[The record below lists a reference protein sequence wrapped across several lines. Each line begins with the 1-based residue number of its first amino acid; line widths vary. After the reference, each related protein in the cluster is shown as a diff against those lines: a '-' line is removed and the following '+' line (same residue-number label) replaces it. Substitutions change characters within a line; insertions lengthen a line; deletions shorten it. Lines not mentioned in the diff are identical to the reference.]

1 VYLKEKGN
9 KYKINTINSSYNKI
23 IYYYYRTEGYIKPR
37 YPDINKLVIYVGAVL
52 IKNN

>member
-9 KYKINTINSSYNKI
+9 KYKTNTINSSYDKI
-23 IYYYYRTEGYIKPR
+23 IYYYYRIEGYIKSK
-37 YPDINKLVIYVGAVL
+37 YPDINKLAIYVGAVL

>member
-1 VYLKEKGN
+1 MYLKEKGN

-37 YPDINKLVIYVGAVL
+37 YPDINKLTIYVGAVL
-52 IKNN
+52 VKND

>member
-23 IYYYYRTEGYIKPR
+23 IYYYYRVESYIKPK
-37 YPDINKLVIYVGAVL
+37 YPDINKLVIYVGAVS